1 MANIKDVARLA
12 GVSISTVSY
21 VLSGERPVSEATKE
35 LVLQAMERLG
45 YRPHAHA
52 RALASKRSRILAL
65 HIPLV
70 RKNLGETMME
80 FVTSASEA
88 VKEYGYNLVLWTSGY
103 NEEAALTQLV
113 RQGLVDGMILM
124 EVHTQDPRV
133 PLLQKLDLPFSLI
146 GRSRDSDGEA
156 DSGTVED
163 ISWADIDF
171 RSTMFSAVEHLY
183 ALGHRHI
190 AFVSQSKEA
199 FDQRYGPVVRSYRA
213 FIEAQGRYGFTGPQL
228 FCEESPQMGYRL
240 FKDVI
245 ERNPGITGVIVM
257 NDRILPGIYRAIL
270 ESGHRI
276 PEQYSVISIVSSPG
290 TAEMFYPAV
299 SAAEVPGRQLARIAV
314 ERLIERLEGKAVD
327 HSKVL
332 IPCNLVIREST
343 GPISRG
349 KRTSHGGTSNL

>member
-1 MANIKDVARLA
+1 MANIKDVAKLA

-21 VLSGERPVSEATKE
+21 VLSGSRPVSEATKE
-35 LVLQAMERLG
+35 QVHRAMERVG

-65 HIPLV
+65 HVPLV
-70 RKNLGETMME
+70 RKSLGETMME

-103 NEEAALTQLV
+103 DDEVALTQLV

-146 GRSRDSDGEA
+146 GRSRDSDGEMDGDTA
-156 DSGTVED
+156 DDS
-163 ISWADIDF
+163 SWADIDF

-183 ALGHRHI
+183 ALGHRNI
-190 AFVSQSKEA
+190 AFVSQSKET

-213 FIEAQGRYGFTGPQL
+213 FAEAQTRYGFTGPQL
-228 FCEESPQMGYRL
+228 FCDESPHMGYRL

-245 ERNPGITGVIVM
+245 TRDPGITGVIVM
-257 NDRILPGIYRAIL
+257 NDRILPGIYRAVL
-270 ESGHRI
+270 ESGKKI
-276 PEQYSVISIVSSPG
+276 PEQYSIISIVSSPG

-314 ERLIERLEGKAVD
+314 QRLIERLEGKMVD

-343 GPISRG
+343 GPVSRG
-349 KRTSHGGTSNL
+349 KKASLDGMSKL